1 MVPNKLV
8 YSGNFFLKHERVYTR
23 LLGRLSVAL
32 RLTFLK
38 FSLVIGIPVVILN
51 DLGFIIVRLSN
62 VSIVDSNKYIFNFF
76 LTLKLVKTLYG
87 VKMRPFMTEAHSQLE
102 LIDWCNKLNYGKVV
116 HWKIIECFVTRIS
129 YIINRFCWTH
139 PIWHYKEAGSA
150 EATKTVAETYHHDQ
164 SK

>member
-51 DLGFIIVRLSN
+51 DLGFKEYWLP
-62 VSIVDSNKYIFNFF
+62 DCYD
-76 LTLKLVKTLYG
+76 LKL
-87 VKMRPFMTEAHSQLE
+87 
-102 LIDWCNKLNYGKVV
+102 
-116 HWKIIECFVTRIS
+116 RI
-129 YIINRFCWTH
+129 
-139 PIWHYKEAGSA
+139 A
-150 EATKTVAETYHHDQ
+150 
-164 SK
+164 

>member
-8 YSGNFFLKHERVYTR
+8 YSGKFFLRHERVYTR

-102 LIDWCNKLNYGKVV
+102 LID
-116 HWKIIECFVTRIS
+116 
-129 YIINRFCWTH
+129 
-139 PIWHYKEAGSA
+139 
-150 EATKTVAETYHHDQ
+150 
-164 SK
+164 